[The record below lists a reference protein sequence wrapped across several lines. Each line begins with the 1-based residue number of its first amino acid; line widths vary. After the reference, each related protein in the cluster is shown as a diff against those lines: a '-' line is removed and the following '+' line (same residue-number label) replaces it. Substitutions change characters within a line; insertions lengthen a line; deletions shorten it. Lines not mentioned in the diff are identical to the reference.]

1 MNALSK
7 EFISIEIDGFDDF
20 INACEIGK
28 HSEARCSR
36 QIGSADF
43 DN

>member
-1 MNALSK
+1 LNALSK

-28 HSEARCSR
+28 HSEAR